1 MAIYHKTLQYHEGE
15 KQPGLPVLKNNEQRR
30 AWLRK
35 YKEWQSEQNGSAWKT
50 QIRKDYDFDNGAR
63 LIAETYIIPGNEH
76 IPERESCYF
85 HLVGGPEAEKKN
97 GVPKWNVRE
106 AYSKYPNSEMELAEF
121 LKSLQKG
128 K

>member
-1 MAIYHKTLQYHEGE
+1 MTIYHKTLQYHEGG
-15 KQPGLPVLKNNEQRR
+15 KQPVLPVLKNNEQRR

-35 YKEWQSEQNGSAWKT
+35 YKEWGLWYEDENIGCKYY
-50 QIRKDYDFDNGAR
+50 KYDFDNGAR
-63 LIAETYIIPGNEH
+63 LIAETYIIPVNKH
-76 IPERESCYF
+76 TPERESCYF

-106 AYSKYPNSEMELAEF
+106 AYSKYPNSETELAEF